1 MKVLVTGGAGYIGS
15 HTVRALVAEGHEV
28 KVLDNLSNG
37 HREAI
42 VDSEVELIEGDL
54 ADTPLVDAL
63 FARFL
68 PEAVLHFAAFIEV
81 GESVKEPLKYYRNNV
96 AAPMNVLT
104 AMEKYDCKR
113 FIFSSTCA
121 TYGVPEVVPIVE
133 TEKQAPINPYG
144 HSKHMLERI
153 LTDCD
158 HAWGL
163 KSIFL
168 RYFNASGAAFD
179 GQIGE
184 AHDPETHLIPRIM
197 MAIRGEIEKLQIFGT
212 DYDTPD
218 GTCIRDYIHVEDLA
232 SAHLAALSYVIE
244 HDKSN
249 CFNLGTGTGISVK
262 EILDA
267 TVKITGHPA
276 PVDFG
281 PRREGD
287 SPRLISD
294 CTKSNHELGWK
305 PTKSDVESII
315 KTAWE
320 WSGKRWNRPTAD
332 SKWK

>member
-15 HTVRALVAEGHEV
+15 HAVRALVAGGHEV

-42 VDSEVELIEGDL
+42 VDESVELVVGDM
-54 ADTPLVDAL
+54 ADEALVEDL
-63 FARFL
+63 FARFQ
-68 PEAVLHFAAFIEV
+68 PEAVMHFAAFIEV

-96 AAPMNVLT
+96 AAPLVVLE
-104 AMEKYDCKR
+104 AMRRHGCTR

-121 TYGVPEVVPIVE
+121 TYGVPDVVPIPE

-144 HSKHMLERI
+144 WSKYMLEQI
-153 LTDCD
+153 LADCEVG
-158 HAWGL
+158 WGL
-163 KSIFL
+163 KSVFL
-168 RYFNASGAAFD
+168 RYFNASGAALD
-179 GQIGE
+179 GMIGE

-197 MAIRGEIEKLQIFGT
+197 MAIRGEIDRLQVFGT

-232 SAHLAALSYVIE
+232 AAHLDALRYLVE
-244 HDKSN
+244 HDRSD
-249 CFNLGTGTGISVK
+249 CFNLGTGSGISVK

-267 TVKITGHPA
+267 TERVTGEPA

-287 SPRLISD
+287 SPRLISNT
-294 CTKSNHELGWK
+294 TKSTEVLGWT
-305 PTKSDVESII
+305 PTRSDVESII
-315 KTAWE
+315 RTAWA
-320 WSGKRWNRPTAD
+320 WCGKRWKAA
-332 SKWK
+332 S